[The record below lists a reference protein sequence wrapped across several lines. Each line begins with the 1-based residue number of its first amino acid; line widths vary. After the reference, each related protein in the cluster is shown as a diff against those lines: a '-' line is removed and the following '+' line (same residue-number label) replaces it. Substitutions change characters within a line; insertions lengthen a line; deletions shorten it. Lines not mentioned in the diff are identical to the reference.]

1 MELLMATLTLTL
13 DDGDAGQLAEVAA
26 GRSMTPEALVERWV
40 RERLVHERERAAGGG
55 KDMSPRS
62 RREREDTG

>member
-1 MELLMATLTLTL
+1 MPSLTL
-13 DDGDAGQLAEVAA
+13 DLSGEEQAQLDEAA
-26 GRSMTPEALVERWV
+26 RARQTTPAALAQRWV

-62 RREREDTG
+62 RRGGEGGR